1 MHDSKM
7 SWHMKYVRVI
17 QTTCLW
23 YCSYYNTTE
32 DIENHIKTKIA
43 CRYSNGLLGYES
55 SISITESHQLI
66 PQDLLPKGAF
76 RQTLCVFTTIDFNLE
91 KER

>member
-1 MHDSKM
+1 LPVVLLILQYK
-7 SWHMKYVRVI
+7 
-17 QTTCLW
+17 
-23 YCSYYNTTE
+23 TE
-32 DIENHIKTKIA
+32 DIENHIKTEFT

-55 SISITESHQLI
+55 LISITESHQSI
-66 PQDLLPKGAF
+66 AQDLLSKGAF